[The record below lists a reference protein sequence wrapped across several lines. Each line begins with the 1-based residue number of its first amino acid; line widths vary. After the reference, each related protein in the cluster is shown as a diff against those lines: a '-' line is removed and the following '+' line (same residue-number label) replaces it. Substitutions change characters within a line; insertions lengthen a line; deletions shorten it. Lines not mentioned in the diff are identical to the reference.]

1 MELKNDDRGPRRSMS
16 HGRTSST
23 GSSLRRGSLSLSS
36 VFTNQMDDDIESERV
51 SEAGDIGD
59 RALNSKRYSES
70 GSVRLSADNATENGI
85 FFPTQGDTLL
95 HPVGFWSRDL
105 SPLNSVSP
113 VSPLVEE
120 IISPLSTDGI
130 LRPADQKRVSSRAYL
145 FVLLFISR
153 HRHLSY
159 AFTVK

>member
-1 MELKNDDRGPRRSMS
+1 MELKNDDQEPRRSMS

-36 VFTNQMDDDIESERV
+36 VFPNQMDDDIESEMV

-70 GSVRLSADNATENGI
+70 GSVRLSADHAIENGLV
-85 FFPTQGDTLL
+85 FRTQEDTLL
-95 HPVGFWSRDL
+95 HPIGFWSRDL
-105 SPLNSVSP
+105 STLNSVSP

-130 LRPADQKRVSSRAYL
+130 LRPVDQKKVSSRAHL
-145 FVLLFISR
+145 FILLFIS
-153 HRHLSY
+153 
-159 AFTVK
+159 